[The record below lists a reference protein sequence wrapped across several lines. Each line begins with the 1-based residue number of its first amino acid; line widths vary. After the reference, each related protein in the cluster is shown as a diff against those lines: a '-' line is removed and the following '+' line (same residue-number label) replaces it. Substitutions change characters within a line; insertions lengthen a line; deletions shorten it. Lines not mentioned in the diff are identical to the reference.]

1 MVGNLNHWIV
11 SPIRNL
17 EPAPE
22 AHESTK
28 EYLEKRQALASA
40 AAKNPLVP
48 IVLHMQEVVVLVV
61 VVVLLHLCIKKNY
74 KII

>member
-1 MVGNLNHWIV
+1 MTATTSPRLRVDNGCKIWHASGKLIYLKEFPNCFQLVGNLNHWIV

-28 EYLEKRQALASA
+28 EYLENVKL
-40 AAKNPLVP
+40 
-48 IVLHMQEVVVLVV
+48 
-61 VVVLLHLCIKKNY
+61 
-74 KII
+74 